1 MKVVYDRILTPLT
14 RRGEHRDAYKGHA
27 KLCAMCDEGNDGDV
41 RRYLARN
48 KQSIDIEPHEFTA
61 MLEAAANDTRRV
73 MRRIIDDHPRLKTV
87 RQDVS
92 AKKVVAKALDSA
104 SEISN
109 GEIGSMSLQDILR
122 ARPLKPFVVKWK
134 TRACMLGIAGLSLEK
149 YSDQDRVRIGATC
162 LSLYGASHRGA
173 IVSSIAERVLATK
186 AIINEYGLP
195 LSTTALSTIL
205 SHKRTLSDLISGGTF
220 SRLIYACDKARSLP
234 EEIRAENKLTIVLV
248 GLHSSTTKEIDVF
261 FDGLTRVPQSSPHV
275 SSKIS
280 RGTPQKER
288 ELTDY
293 EKTIAKI
300 LETHPAYRGSKNQTN
315 LAEKV
320 AFRLGHAITA
330 DKNQDLGPDRIFTI
344 CLSVAADPA
353 LKPDNMVGELDNR
366 INKARY
372 PMLPR

>member
-1 MKVVYDRILTPLT
+1 MKVVYDRILTPLA

-27 KLCAMCDEGNDGDV
+27 KLCAMCDEGNESAV

-61 MLEAAANDTRRV
+61 MLEAATNDTRRV
-73 MRRIIDDHPRLKTV
+73 MRRFIDDHPRLKKV

-92 AKKVVAKALDSA
+92 AKNVVAKALDSA

-109 GEIGSMSLQDILR
+109 GDIGSMSLQDILR
-122 ARPLKPFVVKWK
+122 ARPLKPFVAKWK

-149 YSDQDRVRIGATC
+149 YSDQERVSRGATY
-162 LSLYGASHRGA
+162 LSFYGASHRGA

-275 SSKIS
+275 SGKIS
-280 RGTPQKER
+280 PSPQKER
-288 ELTDY
+288 QLTDY

-315 LAEKV
+315 LAEKM
-320 AFRLGHAITA
+320 AIRLGHAIA
-330 DKNQDLGPDRIFTI
+330 VDKNKDLGPDRIFTI
-344 CLSVAADPA
+344 CLSVAADPV
-353 LKPDNMVGELDNR
+353 LKPDKMVGELDKR
-366 INKARY
+366 INVARY